1 MFSIF
6 ASKDAFL
13 ILRMFAKRLSV
24 NLFVSAVLMFF
35 MLAKTARKS
44 MYFPTCIIIFWINLE
59 FD

>member
-13 ILRMFAKRLSV
+13 ILRMFAKCLSV
-24 NLFVSAVLMFF
+24 NLFLPVVLMLF
-35 MLAKTARKS
+35 MLEKTARKS
-44 MYFPTCIIIFWINLE
+44 MYFQTCIIIFWINLE